1 MEFWD
6 FHTHN
11 PKRKHAIFN
20 QMGLNSFFASRPC
33 SLGIHP
39 WNLDVH
45 WEEKLI
51 QIQEVSKFS
60 PQVLA
65 IGETGFDR
73 IKGPKISLQKEAFY
87 AHARWARS
95 LDIPLIL
102 HCVKSH
108 DLLLEFLKNEK
119 NPPAIIWHGWNQKP
133 ELARP
138 LLSYPVFFSFGKHI
152 GQETGNAAKWLAECP
167 LERVFFE
174 SDDSN
179 LEIETIYQAASLI
192 LQLPVERLTDQVVSN
207 WNSISQRKIS

>member
-6 FHTHN
+6 FHTHQTGS
-11 PKRKHAIFN
+11 KHSIFN
-20 QMGLNSFFASRPC
+20 QMGLDSYSPSSLC

-39 WNLDVH
+39 WNLDIN

-51 QIQEVSKFS
+51 QIQEISKIS
-60 PQVLA
+60 LNVLA

-73 IKGPKISLQKEAFY
+73 IRGPEISLQKGAFY
-87 AHARWARS
+87 AQARWAKS

-133 ELARP
+133 ELASQ
-138 LLSYPVFFSFGKHI
+138 LLNFPVYFSFGKHLI
-152 GQETGNAAKWLAECP
+152 QKTSNATKWLSECP

-174 SDDSN
+174 TDDSGMA
-179 LEIETIYQAASLI
+179 IETIYQAASLI
-192 LQLPVERLTDQVVSN
+192 LHLPLEILAEQVVSN